1 MSRRVSGSLIN
12 AFYMCPRKA
21 WLIAREFGPEPDNI
35 YVEIGRLIAG
45 ESYKRE
51 RKEIVF
57 ENVKIDLVKKENKD
71 IIVGEVKKSS
81 KGQRSAIMQLAF
93 YLYGLKKRGIN
104 AKGELMVPK
113 ERKRIPVE
121 LTPDIEDELRQAFRQ
136 IKYIITQN
144 NPPEPVKNKYCS
156 SCAYREFCWV

>member
-1 MSRRVSGSLIN
+1 MSEKVTGSLIN
-12 AFYMCPRKA
+12 AFYICPRKA
-21 WLIAREFGPEPDNI
+21 WLTAHEFGPEPDNVYI
-35 YVEIGRLIAG
+35 EIGKLIA
-45 ESYKRE
+45 EETYKRE

-57 ENVKIDLVKKENKD
+57 ENVKIDLIKRENKD
-71 IIVGEVKKSS
+71 VIVGEVKKSS

-144 NPPEPVKNKYCS
+144 NPPEPVKNKYCT

>member
-57 ENVKIDLVKKENKD
+57 ENVKIDLVKRGNGD
-71 IIVGEVKKSS
+71 VLIGEVKKSS
-81 KGQRSAIMQLAF
+81 KGQKSAIMQLAF
-93 YLYGLKKRGIN
+93 YLYRLKQRGIN
-104 AKGELMVPK
+104 AKGELLVPK
-113 ERKRIPVE
+113 EKKKTSVE
-121 LTPDIEDELRQAFRQ
+121 LTPDIEDELKQTFRQ
-136 IKYIITQN
+136 IKEIITQD
-144 NPPEPVKNKYCS
+144 NPPEPVKNKYCTH
-156 SCAYREFCWV
+156 CAYREFCWV

>member
-1 MSRRVSGSLIN
+1 MSEKVTGSLIN
-12 AFYMCPRKA
+12 AFYICPRKV
-21 WLIAREFGPEPDNI
+21 WLTAHEFGPEPDNVYI
-35 YVEIGRLIAG
+35 EIGRLIA
-45 ESYKRE
+45 EETYKRE

-57 ENVKIDLVKKENKD
+57 ENVKIDLVKRENKD
-71 IIVGEVKKSS
+71 VIVGEVKKSS